1 MAVYKDKNGSWM
13 VYYRYTDYRGERKQ
27 TTKRGF
33 QTKREALAWER
44 EQLNKKENKL
54 DMTFASFVEIYIT
67 DMRNRIR
74 ENTWHSK
81 EHILRTKILPYFG
94 KRKLS
99 EIEPKDIIAW
109 QNDLLGWRNKV
120 GKPYSTTYLKTVHNQ
135 LSAVFNH
142 AVRYY
147 DLPSNPAAKAG
158 NIGKERTKEMQIW
171 TKEEYQKFS
180 LAIMDKP
187 MSFYAFEMLYWC
199 GIREG
204 ELLALTPS
212 DFHFDTN
219 VVSITKSYQR
229 LKGKDIITEPK
240 TAKGIRDVQMPDFL
254 ADEMKDCL
262 HQLYGIGASD
272 RIFEITKHYLRH
284 EMERGSKAAG
294 VKKIRI
300 HDLRHSHVSLLID
313 MGFTAVAIADRVG
326 HENIHITYHYA
337 HLFPSA
343 QKDMANKLNEFRK
356 EAI

>member
-1 MAVYKDKNGSWM
+1 
-13 VYYRYTDYRGERKQ
+13 
-27 TTKRGF
+27 
-33 QTKREALAWER
+33 
-44 EQLNKKENKL
+44 
-54 DMTFASFVEIYIT
+54 
-67 DMRNRIR
+67 
-74 ENTWHSK
+74 
-81 EHILRTKILPYFG
+81 
-94 KRKLS
+94 
-99 EIEPKDIIAW
+99 
-109 QNDLLGWRNKV
+109 
-120 GKPYSTTYLKTVHNQ
+120 
-135 LSAVFNH
+135 
-142 AVRYY
+142 
-147 DLPSNPAAKAG
+147 
-158 NIGKERTKEMQIW
+158 
-171 TKEEYQKFS
+171 
-180 LAIMDKP
+180 

-254 ADEMKDCL
+254 ADEMKDYL
-262 HQLYGIGASD
+262 HQLYGIRASD

-313 MGFTAVAIADRVG
+313 MGFTAVAIANRVG
-326 HENIHITYHYA
+326 HESIHITYHYA